1 MAIAFPAC
9 PTLGDIVVGLVL
21 VVAFLLGSLL
31 GARPATLECVSDCI
45 AQAFSCS

>member
-1 MAIAFPAC
+1 MAISFPAC

-31 GARPATLECVSDCI
+31 GARPETLTCISDCI
-45 AQAFSCS
+45 AQAFTCS

>member
-1 MAIAFPAC
+1 MAITLPAC

-31 GARPATLECVSDCI
+31 GARPSTLAAVSDAI
-45 AQAFSCS
+45 ATAFTCS

>member
-1 MAIAFPAC
+1 MAVTLPAC

-31 GARPATLECVSDCI
+31 GARESTLSCVSDCI
-45 AQAFSCS
+45 AQAFSCA